1 MAATAPH
8 GSFAVQLGASLRP
21 QPQEALSAHAS
32 ADTLHTFRY
41 DSKPESAELARSGEF
56 APDPA
61 GGAWTLV
68 LDSAQGDERTHF
80 AALPAASKDVDCLL
94 IFDPET
100 QTFVLERVDSA
111 FQLRLQRRAGRAGA
125 GSRSDSAASGP
136 SASHLSAA
144 ASLVGSADASP
155 AGPRVPL
162 PHASPAAAAAHTTA
176 AAVDDGDALDLLLDT
191 ELDAAMDAAM
201 HADDEPAASNGY
213 NAPQVQDAYG
223 GAQLHN
229 GANADDDDDEFGID
243 ELMDN
248 IDNDGASLPAVSRS
262 LTPPAPAASAPPRS
276 RALSPDL
283 PQQQPQ
289 QQQQQHQQQQH
300 LSAFRRPA
308 SVAMASPSR
317 ASQGTASAAPLA
329 GADWELFE
337 ETPNRSPTKAPAS
350 SASAPLDLVSSA
362 DGFTTSDGRASS
374 SPDSHH
380 GDRAASGNPQS
391 QQPQSRPVSG
401 PISLSAAYDGGTTS
415 DDDASSSDDD

>member
-125 GSRSDSAASGP
+125 GSRSDSAAS
-136 SASHLSAA
+136 
-144 ASLVGSADASP
+144 
-155 AGPRVPL
+155 
-162 PHASPAAAAAHTTA
+162 
-176 AAVDDGDALDLLLDT
+176 VDDGDALDLLLDT

-262 LTPPAPAASAPPRS
+262 LTPPAPAA
-276 RALSPDL
+276 
-283 PQQQPQ
+283 
-289 QQQQQHQQQQH
+289 
-300 LSAFRRPA
+300 
-308 SVAMASPSR
+308 
-317 ASQGTASAAPLA
+317 TPLA